1 MNRSPTQVPKEF
13 ADACGIFNKYK
24 DKLET
29 AAKISAFLG
38 LKGKLANHY
47 LSV

>member
-13 ADACGIFNKYK
+13 ADACGVFNKYK